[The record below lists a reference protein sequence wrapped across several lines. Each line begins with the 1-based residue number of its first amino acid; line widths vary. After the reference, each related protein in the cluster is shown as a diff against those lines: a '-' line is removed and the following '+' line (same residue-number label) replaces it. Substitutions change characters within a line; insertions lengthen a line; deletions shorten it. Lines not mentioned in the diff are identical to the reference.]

1 MKNVL
6 KALVCNMWILT
17 TIACVVSIVGDVTT
31 STRVNMILAGL
42 LMILISLVITMVYK
56 PFNK

>member
-6 KALVCNMWILT
+6 KALVCNMWILA

>member
-6 KALVCNMWILT
+6 KALVCNMWILA

-31 STRVNMILAGL
+31 SARVNMILAGL

>member
-6 KALVCNMWILT
+6 KALVCNMWILA
-17 TIACVVSIVGDVTT
+17 TIACIISIVGDVTT
-31 STRVNMILAGL
+31 STRVNILLAGL
-42 LMILISLVITMVYK
+42 LMILISLVLTIVYK

>member
-6 KALVCNMWILT
+6 KALVCNMWILA
-17 TIACVVSIVGDVTT
+17 TITCIISIVGDVTT
-31 STRVNMILAGL
+31 SARVNMILAGL
-42 LMILISLVITMVYK
+42 LMILISLVLTMVYK